1 MQKYI
6 KILFFKIFTPSRKN
20 GVVKTKSKKLEKFRK
35 ATGQNFFTKFEN

>member
-1 MQKYI
+1 MKKYI

-20 GVVKTKSKKLEKFRK
+20 GVVKTKSKKLEKIRR